1 MTKEDLIEYIEG
13 EYGIKSD
20 KPFEKHP
27 DITIFR
33 HQDNRKW
40 FAILITVGAK
50 YFGRKTDEDVW
61 SLGVKCDTLLKSSF
75 LSQKGV
81 YPAYHMNKEHWLTLC
96 LDEIDDNDL
105 KTLIDISFDLTKKK
119 YKKTKSA

>member
-1 MTKEDLIEYIEG
+1 MTNEELVEYIEG
-13 EYGIKSD
+13 EYGIKRD
-20 KPFEKHP
+20 NPFEKYK

-33 HQDNRKW
+33 HRDNRKW
-40 FAILITVGAK
+40 FAILITVGAG
-50 YFGRKTDEDVW
+50 YFGRKGKEDVW
-61 SLGVKCDTLLKSSF
+61 TLGVKCDTLLKSSF
-75 LSQKGV
+75 LAQKGV

-96 LDEIDDNDL
+96 LDEIEDNDL